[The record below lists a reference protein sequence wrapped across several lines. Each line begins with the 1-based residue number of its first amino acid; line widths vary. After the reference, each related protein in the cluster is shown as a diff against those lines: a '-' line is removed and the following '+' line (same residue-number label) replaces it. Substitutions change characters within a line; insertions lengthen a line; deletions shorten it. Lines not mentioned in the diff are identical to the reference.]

1 MKKIR
6 IVEEDLA
13 PGVWGQ
19 AISISTD
26 NEDLVL
32 EKAAQYI
39 KRNHLVEVDGVKT
52 KKTVAEILEEKRKV
66 KGEKAK

>member
-13 PGVWGQ
+13 LGVWGQ
-19 AISISTD
+19 VISLSTD

-39 KRNHLVEVDGVKT
+39 KWKHEVEVDGVRV
-52 KKTVAEILEEKRKV
+52 KKNVAEILAEKRRV
-66 KGEKAK
+66 KQK